1 MLKEKIFFREGL
13 PVNTIIANIVEYPI
27 HFHDEMEVVY
37 VLRGS
42 VKLKNGY
49 YNYLLKAGDI
59 FILNDREIHSFETSG
74 EPNMVLMLQIDLK
87 FFSKYYNNLKNCFF
101 VTDMKDADDESLE
114 MLRTLLARIVLE
126 TIAEEKDFEHRA
138 IEHTSNLLSCLIN
151 DFQYFAME
159 EGKFV
164 NEAKNKGNKVLAE
177 RLNRISDYMYDNHA
191 RKLTLNEIAE
201 MEHLSIFY
209 LSHVIKAA
217 TGLSFQDLLSF
228 IRVEESE
235 KLLLGTDKKIGTIAL
250 ESGFSAVRYY
260 VKYFEKWFGMH
271 PSDYRKAYTGKV
283 SSRETK
289 AVMEH
294 HEPEEIINV
303 LKQQIKDIYSVFDR
317 ELKPDVQ
324 ILNLDLKNSGP
335 VKAYKEIAFRFTP
348 KCSMETA
355 AKYGDQI
362 IEACRDLDIR
372 EIDIRSMPEDV
383 SFSAIEK
390 MAAAGLRLSVGI
402 SGPGASKG
410 EIISRLK
417 QDGLNKIKSKYEGR
431 TGISIHA
438 AESEPADEKTNYMWD
453 SLIMMPYIFKK
464 FMENKGAMKGMSTI
478 VDDTNELVEI
488 KGKPG
493 IMTAGL
499 IRKPSY
505 YAYKM
510 LSDLRGGI
518 ISAGSNHIISAV
530 SRSKENCDGL
540 RILLYNDDERV
551 GRMVEGQYPLAEVME
566 AVYKFRNSLEVVL
579 KISGLAGA
587 YKVKRYKYSRENSML
602 AFNAK
607 LGFPG
612 SLTTAEEQMCQWGS
626 SPDVDFSVI
635 NVTDIFN
642 LQSYLSGFSAELIM
656 LDRLE

>member
-1 MLKEKIFFREGL
+1 MLKEKIFFKEGL
-13 PVNTIIANIVEYPI
+13 PIIANVVDIEEYPI
-27 HFHDEMEVVY
+27 HFHEEMEVVY
-37 VLRGS
+37 VLQGS

-49 YNYLLKAGDI
+49 YNYTLKTGDI
-59 FILNDREIHSFETSG
+59 FILNDREIHSFDTTG
-74 EPNMVLMLQIDLK
+74 EPNMVLLLEIDLK
-87 FFSKYYNNLKNCFF
+87 YFSKYYNNLKNCFF

-114 MLRTLLARIVLE
+114 VLRTLLARIVLE
-126 TIAEEKDFEHRA
+126 TIAEEKDFQHRA

-177 RLNRISDYMYDNHA
+177 RLNRISDYMYDNYA

-235 KLLLGTDKKIGTIAL
+235 KLLLGTDKKIGAIAI

-260 VKYFEKWFGMH
+260 VKYFEKWFGTH
-271 PSDYRKAYTGKV
+271 PEEYRKAYTGKV
-283 SSRETK
+283 SSRDIK
-289 AVMEH
+289 AKYT
-294 HEPEEIINV
+294 PYKAEEIVGV

-317 ELKPDVQ
+317 ELKPDVH
-324 ILNLDLKNSGP
+324 ILELDLKNTSP
-335 VKAYKEIAFRFTP
+335 LRNFRDVLLGVVP
-348 KCSMETA
+348 LCSMETA
-355 AKYGDQI
+355 AKYTDQI
-362 IEACRDLDIR
+362 VEAARDLEIR
-372 EIDIRSMPEDV
+372 EIKIISKPEDI

-390 MAAAGLRLSVGI
+390 LAAAGLKLTIGVISHAGI
-402 SGPGASKG
+402 QG
-410 EIISRLK
+410 EILYK
-417 QDGLNKIKSKYEGR
+417 VKEDGLQKIRSKYEDR
-431 TGISIHA
+431 PGIKVEIVTSDG
-438 AESEPADEKTNYMWD
+438 SGDKTNYMWD
-453 SLIMMPYIFKK
+453 SIIMMPYIFNRAMEKK
-464 FMENKGAMKGMSTI
+464 EYLRDFSSM
-478 VDDTNELVEI
+478 VDDTNELIEI

-510 LSDLRGGI
+510 LSDLKGDI
-518 ISAGSNHIISAV
+518 IAAGESHIISAAA
-530 SRSKENCDGL
+530 RTREHCDGL

-551 GRMVEGQYPLAEVME
+551 ARMVEGQYPLAEVME
-566 AVYKFRNSLEVVL
+566 AVYRFRNSREIIL
-579 KISGLAGA
+579 KISGLSGA
-587 YKVKRYKYSRENSML
+587 YKVKRYKYSRDNSML

-612 SLTTAEEQMCQWGS
+612 SLNSAEEQMCQWGS
-626 SPDVDFSVI
+626 SPDVDFSIV
-635 NVTDIFN
+635 NVADVFN

-656 LDRLE
+656 LDKL